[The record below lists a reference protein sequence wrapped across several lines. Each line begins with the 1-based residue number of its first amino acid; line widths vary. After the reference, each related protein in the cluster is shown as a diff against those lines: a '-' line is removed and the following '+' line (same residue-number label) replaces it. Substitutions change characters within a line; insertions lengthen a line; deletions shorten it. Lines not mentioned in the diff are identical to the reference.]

1 MRKLSSSSV
10 FDLVTTQ
17 HLQASAVTRRYLTV
31 EFPPAHEL
39 ARACNSIFTLV
50 DRDDIDQQ
58 EVPRLAWRLKMTVLQ
73 TLLPFDDERLCLRQ
87 MAERLSILAEGMHAI
102 AAPARIIDNIITA
115 LLENPKNPKL
125 ERIATE
131 LGSTNGGLSAI
142 FAGLQRVVSPG
153 WPLTVDSERD
163 LGLQGVAVLRSR
175 RDVHSQVFARIVFPG
190 TLRFSAKPLI
200 RDLLLGGRA
209 REIVIAAYRGE
220 RIQIPERLELPRDT
234 VFSSTV
240 SSRRFPLVV
249 TDEAQD
255 EPLDKWVNDSSWE
268 SIRAQFPN
276 LTPTS
281 DRDISVNARFVLFAD
296 ASGAFL
302 PNDGTIVEISDL
314 LDRNFE
320 VDANRLPRKAVDSL
334 EEHDLVLLRL
344 SGSGDYLDEVAD
356 TLMANEGRSNLRHE
370 ATEWKSS
377 LCAALKSHG
386 EGVIASAFRE
396 LGGRLRS
403 ASYLW
408 VWAGDTVIAPQ
419 SYDAFRRL
427 TTVLAEFAP
436 PQCPTDPDAYAKT
449 KWDQMELVKG
459 YQHRAG
465 GEIRTALLERVRK
478 LIAERQRIETVLSIA
493 LPGVESGQMGLLRVS
508 AVDMQSVRVP
518 YSTLFH
524 KHSVEMK

>member
-1 MRKLSSSSV
+1 MSSSFV

-102 AAPARIIDNIITA
+102 AAPARTIHNIITA
-115 LLENPKNPKL
+115 LLQNPKNPKL
-125 ERIATE
+125 ERIATV
-131 LGSTNGGLSAI
+131 LGSTNGGRSAI

-163 LGLQGVAVLRSR
+163 LGLHGVVVLRSR
-175 RDVHSQVFARIVFPG
+175 RDVHSRVFSRIVFPG
-190 TLRFSAKPLI
+190 TLRFSAKPLT

-209 REIVIAAYRGE
+209 NEIVIAAYRGE

-234 VFSSTV
+234 VFSSAV

-314 LDRNFE
+314 LDRNLE

-356 TLMANEGRSNLRHE
+356 TLMASEGRPNLRHE

-377 LCAALKSHG
+377 LCVALKSHG

-419 SYDAFRRL
+419 SYDTFRRL
-427 TTVLAEFAP
+427 TAVLAEFAP
-436 PQCPTDPDAYAKT
+436 PQCPMDLDAYAKT

-508 AVDMQSVRVP
+508 AIDMQSVRVP